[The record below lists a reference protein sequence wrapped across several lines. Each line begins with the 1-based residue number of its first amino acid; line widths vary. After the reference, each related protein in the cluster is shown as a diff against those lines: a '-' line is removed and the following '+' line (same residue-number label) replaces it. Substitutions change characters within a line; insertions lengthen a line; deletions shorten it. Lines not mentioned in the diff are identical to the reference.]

1 MEHELIYTS
10 CATREMSEKDLI
22 ELLEQSREKN
32 ARLNITGLLLYG
44 KREFAQLLEGDKNEI
59 FKLYDTIVKDDRH
72 HHVDL
77 FWESKIERKSFK
89 DWSMAFL
96 NINDI
101 DKNKLKAYSEFL
113 QEGISSLNLTGDKS
127 RGRQLMIGMRD
138 SFL

>member
-10 CATREMSEKDLI
+10 SAAREMNEKDLS

-44 KREFAQLLEGDKNEI
+44 KREFAQILEGDKNEI
-59 FKLYDTIVKDDRH
+59 FSLYDTIVKDDRH
-72 HHVDL
+72 HHVEL
-77 FWESKIERKSFK
+77 FWESEIKGKSFT

-113 QEGISSLNLTGDKS
+113 QDGMSSLHLTGNKS
-127 RGRQLMIGMRD
+127 KGRQLMIGMRD